1 MSKNSFTKNFNS
13 CVAGFPIASVAAHM
27 VLHEGLLKDIG
38 KVGALA
44 GLGYLGYNYGD
55 KLGEWTH
62 DAGEWLN
69 NKGAHIGDWNIGNTV
84 NTIGDK
90 LTGAHN
96 WAKEGLQ
103 DSVLGQATGLGGPEA
118 QQRRDYMGFYNSGAD
133 AIKKHHDAKIAE
145 IDYQYQNNQ
154 LSAAARDAQKAE
166 VEQKAHTAYNDLQ
179 AKSDAEAASKVKP
192 GQQYTYK
199 SQAQANPYDQKLNP
213 NEVNRLNATQQASAN
228 MRAHNPQSGTD
239 PALAGQKLTKDETQ
253 SINAAQQQSAGIRM
267 HNPQSSSGYVND
279 PALGQV
285 AGPPA
290 PTTGQPTGQPNGQQP
305 GTPAPAQTTGQPAV
319 QPAAT
324 PQPGAGTTTP
334 GQPNGQQPASGSG
347 VDFSVQNNLKNFN
360 PGGSFT
366 PNQNQSRPSPFGSK
380 QQPSKPL
387 PPGTEVPA

>member
-27 VLHEGLLKDIG
+27 ILHEGLLKDIG

-69 NKGAHIGDWNIGNTV
+69 NQGAHIGSWNIGNTV

-118 QQRRDYMGFYNSGAD
+118 QQRRNYEAYFNNGAD
-133 AIKKHHDAKIAE
+133 AIRKNHNAE
-145 IDYQYQNNQ
+145 IAQTEFDYANNKI
-154 LSAAARDAQKAE
+154 SAAERDTRKAQI
-166 VEQKAHTAYNDLQ
+166 EQQSHDSYNDLQ
-179 AKSDAEAASKVKP
+179 AKADAEAASKVKN
-192 GQQYTYK
+192 GQYTYK
-199 SQAQANPYDQKLNP
+199 SQAQANPY
-213 NEVNRLNATQQASAN
+213 
-228 MRAHNPQSGTD
+228 
-239 PALAGQKLTKDETQ
+239 
-253 SINAAQQQSAGIRM
+253 QSASTT
-267 HNPQSSSGYVND
+267 NQS
-279 PALGQV
+279 
-285 AGPPA
+285 
-290 PTTGQPTGQPNGQQP
+290 TGQPTTQKPGTGASTATLGQPGGQQP
-305 GTPAPAQTTGQPAV
+305 GTPAPAKTTGQPAG
-319 QPAAT
+319 QPAAP

-347 VDFSVQNNLKNFN
+347 VDFSAQNNLKNFN
-360 PGGSFT
+360 LGGSFI
-366 PNQNQSRPSPFGSK
+366 PNQNQPRPSPFGPK

-387 PPGTEVPA
+387 PPGREVPA